1 MEDAARVSTWT
12 SAAWETEAFGAALHA
27 FVAEAVGEPA
37 RLERVRH
44 RPWSAVWR
52 VTASGG
58 TSYAKQNCPGQ
69 AHEARLVRL
78 LATHAAEYVVPVL
91 ATDDDQGLL
100 LTADLGPTLEERG
113 RVDVAGWCRIVAD
126 AAVLQRRVA
135 EVDLGLTVLAPADA
149 ATYVADAA
157 GRLAALPPEDPRRL
171 DGAVSGR
178 LELLLRRIDDWADEV
193 DALGLPT
200 TLIHNDLHAD
210 NVVMLDGTLR
220 FFDFGDAVV
229 SGPLANLLVPLRA
242 AADALALAPTDAA
255 LSRIANAAL
264 EVWSDL
270 APLAEL
276 RAALP
281 AALQL
286 ARLARVES
294 WRRCVATMLPIERL
308 EYGGAPA
315 GWLASLLDP
324 PPIPWHGGGV
334 GRVGLEP
341 TTQGL

>member
-1 MEDAARVSTWT
+1 MWDTASFDATLRS
-12 SAAWETEAFGAALHA
+12 
-27 FVAEAVGEPA
+27 FVAEAVGVP
-37 RLERVRH
+37 ERVERVGH

-69 AHEARLVRL
+69 AHEARLLGL
-78 LATHAAEYVVPVL
+78 LATHAPEYVVPVL
-91 ATDDDQGLL
+91 AAGPADDLL
-100 LTADLGPTLEERG
+100 LTADLGPTLDENG
-113 RVDVAGWCRIVAD
+113 AVDVAVWCGIVAAS
-126 AAVLQRRVA
+126 AALQRRVA
-135 EVDLGLTVLAPADA
+135 DVDLGLTVLAPADA

-157 GRLAALPPEDPRRL
+157 GRLSALPPGDPRRL
-171 DGAVSGR
+171 EPATAGR
-178 LELLLRRIDDWADEV
+178 LELLLQRIDDWAEEV

-200 TLIHNDLHAD
+200 TLVHNDLHAG
-210 NVVMLDGTLR
+210 NVVTLDGALR
-220 FFDFGDAVV
+220 FFDFGDAVA
-229 SGPLANLLVPLRA
+229 GDPLANLLVPLLA
-242 AADALALAPTDAA
+242 AADALALPPADAGLA
-255 LSRIANAAL
+255 RIVDAAL

-270 APLAEL
+270 APMTEL

-286 ARLARVES
+286 ARIARVES
-294 WRRCVATMLPIERL
+294 WRRCVATMLPAEQA